1 MALGGWK
8 GLSGPLAYLDL
19 LRTGKATQYDARQH
33 DLTVQSNRITIIIIN
48 INIISSLTN
57 MFLINTLLLYIHRMN
72 GCIYIFFV

>member
-19 LRTGKATQYDARQH
+19 LRTGKATHYDARQH

-48 INIISSLTN
+48 INNISSLIN
-57 MFLINTLLLYIHRMN
+57 MFLINTLLYIHRMN
-72 GCIYIFFV
+72 GCIYIY